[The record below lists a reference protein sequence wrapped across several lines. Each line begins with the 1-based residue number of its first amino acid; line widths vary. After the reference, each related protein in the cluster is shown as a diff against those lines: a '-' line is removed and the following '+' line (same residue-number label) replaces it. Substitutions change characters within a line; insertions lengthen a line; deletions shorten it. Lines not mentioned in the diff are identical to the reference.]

1 MRGLDMAITIEEFEK
16 MAYDEVGNEIC
27 KPIVV
32 SKQKVN
38 MEIEIINLGDA
49 DNIKAFMKEFG
60 YHRTFFGCEHD
71 HIQME
76 FERG

>member
-1 MRGLDMAITIEEFEK
+1 MAITVEEFEK
-16 MAYDEVGNEIC
+16 LMYDENGNEIC

-38 MEIEIINLGDA
+38 IEIEIINLEDS
-49 DNIKAFMKEFG
+49 DNIKAFMKKLG
-60 YHRTFFGCEHD
+60 YHRTFFGCEHNK
-71 HIQME
+71 IYME

>member
-1 MRGLDMAITIEEFEK
+1 MAITIEEFEK
-16 MAYDEVGNEIC
+16 LMYDENGNEIC
-27 KPIVV
+27 KPIVI

-38 MEIEIINLGDA
+38 IEIEIINLEDSDA
-49 DNIKAFMKEFG
+49 IKAFMKKLG
-60 YHRTFFGCEHD
+60 YRRTFFGSLHD